1 MNIKGKKYLLF
12 WLRLSLVILVL
23 MVVIGG
29 ITRLTQSGLSIP
41 YWKPITGIFPP
52 IDMISWQNEFNE
64 YKKYPEYNKQN
75 YNMSIEEY
83 KIIYYWEYFHRMIG
97 RMIGLLFFFPFIY
110 FYYKNY
116 LDKNLVK
123 KLLFLLF
130 LGMLQGFMGW
140 YMVKSGLVENPQVS
154 HYRLSAHLFLAFIII
169 AYIYKVEISLKYFK
183 QNKINKFQFFNK
195 FINIIIVVFFIQ
207 IIYGAFTAGLKAG
220 KLWNT
225 FPLIEGKLI
234 PDNLF
239 SIDPLY
245 LNLFEHKKMVQ
256 FIHRCN
262 GILLMLLIYVFSF
275 KVQNLKPILDN
286 KSRGLIAI
294 VSCQVFLGIITLIS
308 KSSIV
313 LSSFHQ
319 ILAIFLLLQ
328 LINIKHFLK
337 YE

>member
-23 MVVIGG
+23 MVVLGG

-41 YWKPITGIFPP
+41 YWKPITGILPP
-52 IDMISWQNEFNE
+52 TDIISWQNEFNE
-64 YKKYPEYNKQN
+64 YKKYPEYIKQN

-140 YMVKSGLVENPQVS
+140 YMVKSGLVENPQIS

-239 SIDPLY
+239 SIEPLY

-275 KVQNLKPILDN
+275 KVQNSKLVLNN
-286 KSRGLIAI
+286 KSRALIAL
-294 VSCQVFLGIITLIS
+294 VSCQVFLGVITLIS

-319 ILAIFLLLQ
+319 VLAIFLLLQ